1 MTEIFQ
7 EIIKNHLGF
16 DMSKNIN
23 IEMSKNVCNG
33 ICSDRKKFN
42 KAEIE
47 LIKKELPAQRIMI
60 VARLGTVN
68 HNEMTMAGLR
78 FKDDEDVISTMETA
92 AEKAKNLSLEQFI
105 QSALYDCMGRD
116 YYYMFEKDYGGND
129 E

>member
-16 DMSKNIN
+16 DV
-23 IEMSKNVCNG
+23 SKNVCNG

-42 KAEIE
+42 KEEID

-60 VARLGTVN
+60 VERFGTVN

-78 FKDDEDVISTMETA
+78 FKDDQDVIFAMEKE
-92 AEKAKNLSLEQFI
+92 AENAKNLSLEQFI
-105 QSALYDCMGRD
+105 QYALYDCMVRD
-116 YYYMFEKDYGGND
+116 YYYMFEKDYGGDD